1 MKEISSGLYS
11 AGDAVIPVM
20 PHRDAMNEGDP
31 DDEVIRE
38 RSFRISDRVEIEGII
53 QGIGEAKEEGVGSDK
68 GELDE
73 ALGEIFDPFSEPDSE
88 SPGFVSRDGSV
99 KTAPGRDVV
108 TEMAVEGE
116 RRVNWLLMGSMILV
130 YSAIGIQIGV
140 VMEPLPAGVSL
151 VVLAALGFGL
161 GEIWIPRKN
170 MKILGVTWVIISMK
184 VLYGLAI
191 ELQRWDVI
199 GVEELGA
206 LLVALVGINVAV
218 AYRYDHDAIA
228 AQSTLVLLAIGSTAG
243 SLFGQGGIALMI
255 LFSTMLIHGLA
266 LQRMSGNLAA
276 LGIAASNLWIGMH
289 ATTSGFQIGELRILP
304 LDSPLLLF
312 TLMMAVTAANA
323 SMASRYARESNWF
336 SDAMK
341 VMGLGKPGLWG
352 VSVSMG
358 LIGALLAVAANREDT
373 GYALAMVTVLGGAFG
388 GSYLTVRG
396 VASKRV
402 MVPLGASALVLI
414 AMLSNGDLVE
424 EYLAISEYVVFTIVG
439 AAITG
444 FVVLRDQ
451 DIVTDRVLWGGAVAI
466 LILLVILVPSE
477 SAENGGDGGVLLLSL
492 LSLLHLGTAI
502 LSVRRESPSL
512 AGVTVL
518 LPWVWILMEETL
530 EEAIRTVLVAN
541 DRIDPGSVIELDVVP
556 LAGYLILC
564 SILMSVVNE
573 RLGSTNVN
581 LASRFLGISEIS
593 ASIRDS
599 GTLQLW
605 SLGLWIPMITTI
617 FMAQFGGFTSF
628 TLVLVCGAIWILHLA
643 AHVRKVRVG
652 NVSMM
657 LGIIFASAVIIQ
669 WRHGE
674 GEILSV
680 ILCFLLLTLIHFER
694 DIENRNYTLAM
705 GMMSLPFLIFLSGN
719 DPSNLLAP
727 SEYIPEL
734 DTGLVV
740 VLCTA
745 AMLGSYLPKAGAIE
759 DLLRPALASLW
770 LMVISISLTWQ
781 IGEEESKY
789 ASIVIFVIS
798 SLWLVARGEIRRELQ
813 TMSLLSERREMA
825 AEDSRVSTS
834 TSTGDGNVSGF
845 NPRVAELREARRK
858 RRELS
863 PTEDLGELY
872 VTDVSHKPVIVISV
886 MAVVL
891 GASVLIGL
899 TTGSNPVILLSCGA
913 FVTVLVAVAR
923 FRTRG
928 LELPL
933 PHIGGMETPIALAIV
948 GIVVAHVASLIG
960 PGSSNQD
967 LLGMAVV
974 VVIVVELVAISLFQQ
989 ENMLDRIPIAI
1000 DWLIIS
1006 LFVDRL
1012 IGSLLYESLP
1022 WPLTVDP
1029 LTGDLLEWKLP
1040 LLLLEAVLVIAVI
1053 ADFWI
1058 DNLRTS
1064 RGRVE
1069 SKGGSGRGGRAIAV
1083 VMLSFGL
1090 AGAMAICSAIIQG
1103 LKREQ
1108 QNSVGLAIPGVIL
1121 VMLAVRNW
1129 IDSVSSIITEASVTL
1144 GAIAILL
1151 CVLTVPTK
1159 KGDWALMLAA
1169 NGHLL
1174 IVIGLLGGGA
1184 AGLLPIA
1191 LIVMSTSV
1199 WVIGILQLRRGLRI
1213 WGLVDL
1219 VLAILTA
1226 LVFFGSALTNPGV
1239 MLAGL
1244 TIVAMEL
1251 GIVSWL
1257 GITYEK
1263 ELVRD

>member
-1 MKEISSGLYS
+1 
-11 AGDAVIPVM
+11 
-20 PHRDAMNEGDP
+20 MNEGDP

-38 RSFRISDRVEIEGII
+38 RSFRISDRIEIEGII
-53 QGIGEAKEEGVGSDK
+53 QGAGESKETNGKSDDVDQ
-68 GELDE
+68 DE
-73 ALGEIFDPFSEPDSE
+73 AIGGVFDPFSEPPSD
-88 SPGFVSRDGSV
+88 SPGVVSPDGSV
-99 KTAPGRDVV
+99 KTAPERDVV

-140 VMEPLPAGVSL
+140 VMDPLPAGVSL

-161 GEIWIPRKN
+161 GEIWIPMKR

-199 GVEELGA
+199 GVESLGI
-206 LLVALVGINVAV
+206 LLIVLVGLNVAV
-218 AYRYDHDAIA
+218 SYRYDHDAIA

-243 SLFGQGGIALMI
+243 SLFGQEGIALMI
-255 LFSTMLIHGLA
+255 LFSTILIHGLA

-289 ATTSGFQIGELRILP
+289 ATTGGFQIGELRILP

-312 TLMMAVTAANA
+312 ALMMAVTAANA
-323 SMASRYARESNWF
+323 SMASKFAKEENWF
-336 SDAMK
+336 SNAMK

-358 LIGALLAVAANREDT
+358 LIGALLAVAANREDP

-396 VASKRV
+396 VESRRI
-402 MVPLGASALVLI
+402 MVPLGSSSLVLI
-414 AMLSNGDLVE
+414 AMLANGDLVE
-424 EYLAISEYVVFTIVG
+424 EYLTVSEYVVFTIIG
-439 AAITG
+439 TLITG
-444 FVVLRDQ
+444 LVILRDQ
-451 DIVTDRVLWGGAVAI
+451 EIVTDRVLWGGAVAI
-466 LILLVILVPSE
+466 LVLLVILVPSE
-477 SAENGGDGGVLLLSL
+477 SVENGGDGGVVLLSL
-492 LSLLHLGTAI
+492 LSVLHLGTAV
-502 LSVRRESPSL
+502 LSVKRESPSL

-518 LPWVWILMEETL
+518 LPWIWIILEEAL
-530 EEAIRTVLVAN
+530 EEAIRTILVAN
-541 DRIDPGSVIELDVVP
+541 DRIDPGSVIEVDVIP

-564 SILMSVVNE
+564 SVLMSVVNE
-573 RLGSTNVN
+573 RMGSTNVN

-599 GTLQLW
+599 GALQLW

-617 FMAQFGGFTSF
+617 FMAQFGGFTSP
-628 TLVLVCGAIWILHLA
+628 TLVLVCGAIWVLHLV
-643 AHVRKVRVG
+643 AHIRKVRVG
-652 NVSMM
+652 NVGMM

-669 WRHGE
+669 WRHGV
-674 GEILSV
+674 GEILSLL
-680 ILCFLLLTLIHFER
+680 LCFLLLTLIQFER
-694 DIENRNYTLAM
+694 DVESRDYTLAM
-705 GMMSLPFLIFLSGN
+705 GVMSLPFLIFLSGN
-719 DPSNLLAP
+719 DPSNLLAS
-727 SEYIPEL
+727 SESLPDL
-734 DTGLVV
+734 DTGFVV

-745 AMLGSYLPKAGAIE
+745 AMLGSYLPKAGSLE

-770 LMVISISLTWQ
+770 LMVIAISLTWQ
-781 IGEEESKY
+781 IGDSGAKY
-789 ASIVIFVIS
+789 ASIAIFAIS

-813 TMSLLSERREMA
+813 TMSLLRERREMA
-825 AEDSRVSTS
+825 AEDSPGSTS
-834 TSTGDGNVSGF
+834 IGNGSVSGF
-845 NPRVAELREARRK
+845 NPRVAELREERK
-858 RRELS
+858 RRRELS
-863 PTEDLGELY
+863 PTESLEELY
-872 VTDVSHKPVIVISV
+872 VTDVTHKPVIVISV

-891 GASVLIGL
+891 GAGVLIGL
-899 TTGSNPVILLSCGA
+899 TTGPNPIILLSCGA
-913 FVTVLVAVAR
+913 FVTILVAIAR

-933 PHIGGMETPIALAIV
+933 PHIGGMETPIALAI
-948 GIVVAHVASLIG
+948 GGVVLAHIASLLG
-960 PGSSNQD
+960 PGGSNQD
-967 LLGMAVV
+967 LLGLAVV

-989 ENMLDRIPIAI
+989 RNMLDRIPIAI
-1000 DWLIIS
+1000 DWLIFS
-1006 LFVDRL
+1006 LFIDRL
-1012 IGSLLYESLP
+1012 IGGLLYESLP

-1029 LTGDLLEWKLP
+1029 STGGLLEWKLP

-1053 ADFWI
+1053 VDFWI

-1064 RGRVE
+1064 RGRE
-1069 SKGGSGRGGRAIAV
+1069 DSKGGSGRGGRAIAV
-1083 VMLSFGL
+1083 VILSFGI

-1103 LKREQ
+1103 LKRGQ
-1108 QNSVGLAIPGVIL
+1108 QNSVGLAIPGIVL
-1121 VMLAVRNW
+1121 VMLAASNW
-1129 IDSVSSIITEASVTL
+1129 VDGVSSIITETSVTL

-1159 KGDWALMLAA
+1159 KGDWAFMLAS

-1174 IVIGLLGGGA
+1174 IVIGLLGAGE

-1191 LIVMSTSV
+1191 LIIMSTSV

-1226 LVFFGSALTNPGV
+1226 LVFFGSALADPV
-1239 MLAGL
+1239 IMLVGL
-1244 TIVAMEL
+1244 SIVAIEL